1 MYVKRTKQPTNVSNA
16 DMVFTKVTTEDGN
29 TLTWTGQSLKT
40 VVWFRIHGRPN
51 LIIRAKH
58 TYVGGENS
66 EVDIFPR
73 GTTVYIL
80 AFLQCINVSKLIMD
94 DDVYIID
101 K

>member
-1 MYVKRTKQPTNVSNA
+1 MYVKRTKQPTNVSNV
-16 DMVFTKVTTEDGN
+16 DMVFTKVTAEDGH

-40 VVWFRIHGRPN
+40 VVWIHGRPN
-51 LIIRAKH
+51 IIRAKH

-66 EVDIFPR
+66 EVNILPR
-73 GTTVYIL
+73 GTTAYML